1 MKTIIRWSAIAIG
14 SLFLGLSHAQNW
26 PSKPIRFVVPFPAG
40 GGADLVVRSM
50 APRLTERLGQ
60 QVFVDNRPGASGNI
74 GADLIAKAPPDGHT
88 IGVATTATLCVNP
101 NLEAK
106 MPFDPVKDLVPV
118 SMLASIPF
126 FLVANSAF
134 PANSTREMIALA
146 KASPGKLAYGH
157 AGNGTLLHL
166 SGELLKIMAGI
177 DLLAVPYK
185 GSVPAVADVVG
196 GQIPLVIAELPAVLN
211 QIKAGKLKP
220 LGVTTARRVAAA
232 PEIPTLAE
240 SGVPGY
246 DTMGW
251 FGVVAPA
258 GTPVEI
264 IGRWNAEI
272 AGVLNT
278 AEIRDRL
285 SATGAEPAPSSPE
298 QFGAIIKAETAK
310 WARVIKSGVK
320 VE

>member
-1 MKTIIRWSAIAIG
+1 MKTLVGSAAIAIG
-14 SLFLGLSHAQNW
+14 ALFCGLSYAQNW

-88 IGVATTATLCVNP
+88 IGVATTATLCVSP

>member
-1 MKTIIRWSAIAIG
+1 MKTLVGSAAIAIG

-74 GADLIAKAPPDGHT
+74 GADIIAKAPPDGHT

-101 NLEAK
+101 TLKAR
-106 MPFDPVKDLVPV
+106 MPFDAVKDLVPV

-146 KASPGKLAYGH
+146 KANPGKLAYGH

-196 GQIPLVIAELPAVLN
+196 GQIPLVIAELPAVLT

-220 LGVTTARRVAAA
+220 LGVTTAHRVAAA